1 MKSCGGTNQATDRVL
16 PAQQR
21 LQRGDPPGGQ
31 LDLGLVGDFEL
42 TPLERAAEIVL
53 QFQPRHGLLVQPRRE
68 DLPAI
73 PARRLRPVQ
82 RHVGEAQQI
91 GGGRFGRGA
100 ERDPDADRHPQLAP
114 VDDERCPQPGAEPRR
129 DARRLRQ
136 FDPLTEQDREFIAT
150 EPRQRIAVA
159 QRALQAS
166 RRRDQQLIPDGVAE
180 AVVDRLEA
188 IEIEEEDGTA
198 P

>member
-1 MKSCGGTNQATDRVL
+1 MSAKRSRSVGVDSVGVL
-16 PAQQR
+16 S
-21 LQRGDPPGGQ
+21 
-31 LDLGLVGDFEL
+31 
-42 TPLERAAEIVL
+42 
-53 QFQPRHGLLVQPRRE
+53 
-68 DLPAI
+68 AI
-73 PARRLRPVQ
+73 PMLTVTPNSRPSMMSGARNPARSR
-82 RHVGEAQQI
+82 A
-91 GGGRFGRGA
+91 
-100 ERDPDADRHPQLAP
+100 
-114 VDDERCPQPGAEPRR
+114 
-129 DARRLRQ
+129 ARRLRQ